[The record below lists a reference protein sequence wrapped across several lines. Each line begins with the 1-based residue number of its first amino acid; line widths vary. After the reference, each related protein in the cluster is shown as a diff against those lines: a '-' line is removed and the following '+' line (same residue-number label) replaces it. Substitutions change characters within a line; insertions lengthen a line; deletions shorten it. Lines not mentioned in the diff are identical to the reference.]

1 MRPLYKLYSPS
12 AEDTDG
18 LVNDAT
24 GATSPLTQLTTG
36 PGDGLAHQINI
47 TSGANLSGIT
57 FTLTGTD
64 ADDVA
69 LTEAVTGPNATTV
82 ESTTYFKTVTSIA
95 ISATL
100 GANTVDL
107 GWVDEFVTPTV
118 ALNTYARGVSANI
131 DVTGTINYTVQATHS
146 DLRTRADDGPF
157 NWFDIDDP
165 NIDLISITADVA
177 FGMFPIPRAIRIVA
191 NSFSASAT
199 VALRAV
205 HTSDFS

>member
-24 GATSPLTQLTTG
+24 GATSPLTQLSTG

-82 ESTTYFKTVTSIA
+82 ESTGYFKTVTSIA

-118 ALNTYARGVSANI
+118 AFNWYQSEASLRTVVS
-131 DVTGTINYTVQATHS
+131 GTINYTAQQTFGVM
-146 DLRTRADDGPF
+146 RTRADDGPF
-157 NWFDIDDP
+157 DWSDSTDSDLVSATTSQVSTFDKP
-165 NIDLISITADVA
+165 IT
-177 FGMFPIPRAIRIVA
+177 GLRLKA
-191 NSFSASAT
+191 NSYSAAAT
-199 VALRAV
+199 LALYMVYGEA
-205 HTSDFS
+205 

>member
-1 MRPLYKLYSPS
+1 MRPFYKLYSPS

-18 LVNDAT
+18 IVDGAT

-47 TSGANLSGIT
+47 TSAANLSGIT

-64 ADDVA
+64 ADGVA
-69 LTEAVTGPNATTV
+69 LTEAVTGPAATTV
-82 ESTTYFKTVTSIA
+82 ESTGYFKTVTSIA

-107 GWVDEFVTPTV
+107 GWVDEIVTPTIP
-118 ALNTYARGVSANI
+118 LNTYARGASANV
-131 DVTGTINYTVQATHS
+131 DVTGTVNYTVEATHS
-146 DLRTRADDGPF
+146 DMVTREADGPF
-157 NWFDIDDP
+157 NWFELDDP

-177 FGMFPIPRAIRIVA
+177 FGIFPMPRAIRLKT
-191 NSFSASAT
+191 NSYSSGAT
-199 VALRAV
+199 LALRIV
-205 HTSDFS
+205 HTQDC

>member
-47 TSGANLSGIT
+47 TSAANLSSIT

-64 ADDVA
+64 ADGVTQ
-69 LTEAVTGPNATTV
+69 TEAVTGPNATTV
-82 ESTTYFKTVTSIA
+82 ESTGYFRTVTSIA

-107 GWVDEFVTPTV
+107 GWVDEFVTPTIPFNWYNSEASV
-118 ALNTYARGVSANI
+118 RTV
-131 DVTGTINYTVQATHS
+131 VTGTINYTAQQTFS
-146 DLRTRADDGPF
+146 PMRTRAEDGPF
-157 NWFDIDDP
+157 DWSDSTDTDLVSATTSQISTFDKP
-165 NIDLISITADVA
+165 ITG
-177 FGMFPIPRAIRIVA
+177 FRIKA
-191 NSFSASAT
+191 NSYSSTAT
-199 VALRAV
+199 LGLFMVYGEA
-205 HTSDFS
+205 